1 MGYNTI
7 EPLSLWRFVIGK
19 ILKRNIS
26 AKPGLTGL
34 RKANLVYS
42 LSRLRR
48 RRSQN
53 EDDLKIEDYLKN
65 EDDLKNEVGKILWD
79 TL

>member
-1 MGYNTI
+1 MGYDTI
-7 EPLSLWRFVIGK
+7 EPLNLWRFVIGK

-53 EDDLKIEDYLKN
+53 EDDLKIEETSKM
-65 EDDLKNEVGKILWD
+65 KM
-79 TL
+79 T